1 MPATSTAEVNDGP
14 RENERGDISSADG
27 DEVAGGAPRHSMRKW
42 VASSLVIPQQSALR
56 GAGTIAMS
64 STETGERC
72 VRCRLRAVKLRT

>member
-1 MPATSTAEVNDGP
+1 
-14 RENERGDISSADG
+14 
-27 DEVAGGAPRHSMRKW
+27 MRKR

-72 VRCRLRAVKLRT
+72 VHCRLRAVKLRT